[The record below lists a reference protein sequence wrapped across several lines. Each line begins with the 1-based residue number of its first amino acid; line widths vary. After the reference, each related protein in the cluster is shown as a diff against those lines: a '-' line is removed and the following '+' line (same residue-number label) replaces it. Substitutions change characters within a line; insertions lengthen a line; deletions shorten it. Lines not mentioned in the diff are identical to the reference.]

1 MAVRADRANASTRDR
16 AGGAGAAAGAVR
28 PGGTRRPRI
37 RRVGRLTPYLFL
49 LPYLVLFG
57 TFMLAPIGYGVWIS
71 LHDWDYLLP
80 DKPWVGL
87 DNYTALF
94 DSESYIFDDF
104 WMSMRATGIFTVASV
119 PLLVVFPLGIALLLN
134 RAFPGRNLFRAL
146 YFAPY
151 VLGVA
156 VVGLLWRYLLDPNV
170 GLANYLLG
178 LVGLPDDTPWTNG
191 LPWAW
196 VGLVGMTVWWT
207 LGFNAVV
214 FLAGLQDI
222 PRHLYDAA
230 KVDGASRWQE
240 FWHVTLPGLRPIMAF
255 VVTMTILASANMFGQ
270 SYLVTNGAPGDET
283 RTAIMYI
290 AQEGLRN
297 FRMGHSAAM
306 GFVLALCLA
315 VVSVVNFRVFRH
327 RD

>member
-1 MAVRADRANASTRDR
+1 MIVVGRVSR
-16 AGGAGAAAGAVR
+16 AGRA
-28 PGGTRRPRI
+28 
-37 RRVGRLTPYLFL
+37 TPYLFL
-49 LPYLVLFG
+49 APYLVLFG
-57 TFMLAPIGYGVWIS
+57 VFMVAPILYGIWIS
-71 LHDWDYLLP
+71 LHEWDYLLP
-80 DKPWVGL
+80 ERPWAGL
-87 DNYTALF
+87 GNYAQLF
-94 DSESYIFDDF
+94 DSGSYLYEEF

-119 PLLVVFPLGIALLLN
+119 PFLVVIPLGISLMLN
-134 RAFPGRNLFRAL
+134 RSFPGRNLFRAI

-170 GLANYLLG
+170 GMVNYLLG
-178 LVGLPDDTPWTNG
+178 LAGLPDSTPWTNG

-230 KVDGASRWQE
+230 KVDGSSRWQE
-240 FWHVTLPGLRPIMAF
+240 FWHVTLPGLRPVMAF
-255 VVTMTILASANMFGQ
+255 VVTITILASANMFGQ
-270 SYLVTNGAPGDET
+270 AYLVTTGAPGEQT
-283 RTAIMYI
+283 RTAIMFI
-290 AQEGLRN
+290 AEEGLRH
-297 FRMGHSAAM
+297 FRMGNAAAM

-315 VVSVVNFRVFRH
+315 VVSIVNFRVFRY
-327 RD
+327 RE

>member
-1 MAVRADRANASTRDR
+1 MAQTNASIRVR
-16 AGGAGAAAGAVR
+16 AGGAAATLSAAR
-28 PGGTRRPRI
+28 PATPRKI

-57 TFMLAPIGYGVWIS
+57 GFMLAPILYGIWIS
-71 LHDWDYLLP
+71 LHNWDYLLP

-87 DNYTALF
+87 DNYIALF
-94 DSESYIFDDF
+94 DPQSYIYDDF

-119 PLLVVFPLGIALLLN
+119 PLLVVVPLGIALLLN
-134 RAFPGRNLFRAL
+134 RSFPGRNFFRAI

-170 GLANYLLG
+170 GLVNYLLG

-230 KVDGASRWQE
+230 KVDGAGRWQE

-255 VVTMTILASANMFGQ
+255 VVTMTILTSANMFGQ
-270 SYLVTNGAPGDET
+270 SYIITNGAPGDQT
-283 RTAIMYI
+283 RTAIMFI
-290 AQEGLRN
+290 AHEGLRN
-297 FRMGHSAAM
+297 FRMGHGAAM

-315 VVSVVNFRVFRH
+315 VVSVVNFRVFRY

>member
-1 MAVRADRANASTRDR
+1 MATATSSVQPSR
-16 AGGAGAAAGAVR
+16 AGAATAAG
-28 PGGTRRPRI
+28 PGSPRRTRA
-37 RRVGRLTPYLFL
+37 RRGHASPLTPYLFL
-49 LPYLVLFG
+49 APYLALFCA
-57 TFMLAPIGYGVWIS
+57 FMLIPIGYGVWIS
-71 LHDWDYLLP
+71 LHEWDYLLP
-80 DKPWVGL
+80 DKPWAGL
-87 DNYTALF
+87 SNYTELF
-94 DSESYIFDDF
+94 DSESYLFDDF
-104 WMSMRATGIFTVASV
+104 WKSMKATGIFTVASV
-119 PLLVVFPLGIALLLN
+119 PFLIVIPLGIALLLN
-134 RAFPGRNLFRAL
+134 RSFPGRNLFRAL
-146 YFAPY
+146 YFTPY

-170 GLANYLLG
+170 GVLNYLLG

-222 PRHLYDAA
+222 PPELYDAA
-230 KVDGASRWQE
+230 KVDGSSRWQE
-240 FWHVTLPGLRPIMAF
+240 FWHVTLPGLRPVTAF

-270 SYLVTNGAPGDET
+270 SFLVTRGAPGEET

-297 FRMGHSAAM
+297 FRMGNAAAM

-315 VVSVVNFRVFRH
+315 VVSVINFRVFRYK
-327 RD
+327 D